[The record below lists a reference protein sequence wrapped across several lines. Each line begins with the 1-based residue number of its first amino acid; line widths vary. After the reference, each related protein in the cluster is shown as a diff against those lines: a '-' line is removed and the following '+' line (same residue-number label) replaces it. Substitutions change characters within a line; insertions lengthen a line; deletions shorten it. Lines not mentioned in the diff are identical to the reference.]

1 MKIFGNRLFFFSVL
15 IIIISIFIL
24 MNFEKFRF
32 KKFDISERIK
42 LLFIDNSLKK
52 NNLIAHAGGGIDD
65 QIYTNSKEA
74 LLKSIEKGFNLIE
87 LDLIETKD
95 KKLVAANNWKSFKE
109 KSSCCNNNIPTLNEF
124 KNSIILDKYTPLAA
138 EDINKIFSENKNLI
152 LVTDKT
158 NNFDLINSSFKF
170 DKSRIIVEVFG
181 QDNYFKAIKNG
192 IKNPLYSASIQ
203 HRDKEKEF
211 IEKYEIKMIA
221 ISSSDFIKNRN
232 YFIELKKEKGTII
245 FVYTSNDHNFVNDSL
260 GVVDAFYTDFINV
273 NTMKCISNNCKTY

>member
-1 MKIFGNRLFFFSVL
+1 MKIFGSRIVQLSVL
-15 IIIISIFIL
+15 ITIISIFIL

-42 LLFIDNSLKK
+42 LLFMDTSIKS

-74 LLKSIEKGFNLIE
+74 LLLSIKKGFNLIE

-95 KKLVAANNWKSFKE
+95 NKLVAANNWKSFQE
-109 KSSCCNNNIPTLNEF
+109 KSSCCNNGVPTLNEF
-124 KNSIILDKYTPLAA
+124 KQSKILDKYTTLDA
-138 EDINKIFSENKNLI
+138 EDINQIFSENKNLI

-158 NNFDLINSSFKF
+158 NNFDLINNSFNF

-181 QDNYFKAIKNG
+181 QDNYFEAIKNG

-221 ISSSDFIKNRN
+221 ISSSDFIKNKN
-232 YFIELKKEKGTII
+232 YFTSLKKEKGTII
-245 FVYTSNDHNFVNDSL
+245 FVYTSNDHNFVTDSL
-260 GVVDAFYTDFINV
+260 GVVDAFYTDFIDIT
-273 NTMKCISNNCKTY
+273 TMKCISNNCKTY

>member
-1 MKIFGNRLFFFSVL
+1 MKIFGSRLVQFSIL
-15 IIIISIFIL
+15 IIIISILIL
-24 MNFEKFRF
+24 INFEKFRF

-42 LLFIDNSLKK
+42 LLFIDSSIKK
-52 NNLIAHAGGGIDD
+52 NNLIAHAGGGIDN

-74 LLKSIEKGFNLIE
+74 LLQSIEKGFNLIE

-109 KSSCCNNNIPTLNEF
+109 KSTCCNDDIPTLDEF
-124 KNSIILDKYTPLAA
+124 KKSIILNKYTPLDA
-138 EDINKIFSENKNLI
+138 EDINKIFSQNKNLI

-158 NNFDLINSSFKF
+158 NNFDLINSSFRF

-192 IKNPLYSASIQ
+192 VVNPLYSASIE

-221 ISSSDFIKNRN
+221 ISSSDFIKNKN
-232 YFIELKKEKGTII
+232 YFINLKKEKGTII

-260 GVVDAFYTDFINV
+260 DVVDAFYTDFIDIK
-273 NTMKCISNNCKTY
+273 TMKCISNNCKTY

>member
-1 MKIFGNRLFFFSVL
+1 MKIFGSRIVLFSVL
-15 IIIISIFIL
+15 TIIISILIL
-24 MNFEKFRF
+24 MNFEKFKF
-32 KKFDISERIK
+32 KKFDISDRIK
-42 LLFIDNSLKK
+42 LLFIDSPLKS

-124 KNSIILDKYTPLAA
+124 KNSIILDKYTPLDA
-138 EDINKIFSENKNLI
+138 EEINKIFSENKNLI

-232 YFIELKKEKGTII
+232 YFIDLKKEKGTII

-273 NTMKCISNNCKTY
+273 KTMKCISNNCKTY